1 MLHVHVKIQRLN
13 LLFAMG
19 LFIYICYSALQKNK
33 QCRAK
38 GIGSISTPTML
49 FYMNFPEPN
58 VAMQQKQSNIKQRNN
73 QGQKAMG
80 YEYK

>member
-1 MLHVHVKIQRLN
+1 MS
-13 LLFAMG
+13 F
-19 LFIYICYSALQKNK
+19 
-33 QCRAK
+33 
-38 GIGSISTPTML
+38 ISTPTML

>member
-1 MLHVHVKIQRLN
+1 
-13 LLFAMG
+13 MG
-19 LFIYICYSALQKNK
+19 LFLYICYYDLQKNK

-38 GIGSISTPTML
+38 DIGSISTPTML